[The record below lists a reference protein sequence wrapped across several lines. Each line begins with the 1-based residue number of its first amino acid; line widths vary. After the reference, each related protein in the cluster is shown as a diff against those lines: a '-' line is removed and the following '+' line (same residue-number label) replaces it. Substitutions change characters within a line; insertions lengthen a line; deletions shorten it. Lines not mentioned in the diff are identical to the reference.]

1 MLALLSAVTKMLF
14 TPVSSPFAMT
24 LPAMIAPVCAVILFT
39 PAANPTA
46 PAPEAPP
53 TAALAPRPMAIIF
66 VVFVART
73 FRSLWLRKLIV
84 DPSLICAMTEL
95 SISESATDPPTAIA
109 TALALI
115 PAPAAPTD
123 TVTIELL
130 SVADTSRPAV
140 MPASS
145 IVAVELDVNVTAT
158 VESTDASIVRVI
170 VVFARLNPIA
180 ASFDPAIA
188 APILTICADFSVP
201 LSTTDSPDASMESKA
216 SLGRPA
222 KA

>member
-1 MLALLSAVTKMLF
+1 MLF
-14 TPVSSPFAMT
+14 APVLSPFAMT
-24 LPAMIAPVCAVILFT
+24 LPDMIAPVCVVILFT

-46 PAPEAPP
+46 PAPEVPP
-53 TAALAPRPMAIIF
+53 TAALAPRPMATIF

-95 SISESATDPPTAIA
+95 LISESATDPPTAIA
-109 TALALI
+109 TALSG
-115 PAPAAPTD
+115 PTAPATPTD

-140 MPASS
+140 MPPASS
-145 IVAVELDVNVTAT
+145 IVAVELDVNVTVT

-170 VVFARLNPIA
+170 VVFAKLNPIA

-188 APILTICADFSVP
+188 APMFTICADFSVP
-201 LSTTDSPDASMESKA
+201 LSTTDSSDASMESKA